1 MKDLCMYSTST
12 RCTISKPICLRHKY
26 FVCASI
32 IHNNYFQT
40 KDDINELCRWRYHN
54 AKWKKH
60 SFYGRIYLVNDVTS
74 TNARSSEKWLMLI
87 ISTMQYHK
95 CYFCCLRV
103 MTKCL
108 SVQSVGIMLKRL
120 SCSPGNGLCFK
131 PILCQFYFDE
141 ILKNIHISSFLS
153 STLTVLDVMKQ
164 HTVAFLTDSTENIY
178 LTWYTNLSPW

>member
-1 MKDLCMYSTST
+1 MYSTST
-12 RCTISKPICLRHKY
+12 RCTISKPICLKHKY

-103 MTKCL
+103 IVK
-108 SVQSVGIMLKRL
+108 
-120 SCSPGNGLCFK
+120 
-131 PILCQFYFDE
+131 FYFSLE
-141 ILKNIHISSFLS
+141 ECLKDCLALPWWIDRVYVSDLNHVNLKF
-153 STLTVLDVMKQ
+153 MK
-164 HTVAFLTDSTENIY
+164 F
-178 LTWYTNLSPW
+178 

>member
-1 MKDLCMYSTST
+1 MKDICMYSTST

-87 ISTMQYHK
+87 ISTIQYHK
-95 CYFCCLRV
+95 CYFYCLGV
-103 MTKCL
+103 ITK
-108 SVQSVGIMLKRL
+108 
-120 SCSPGNGLCFK
+120 
-131 PILCQFYFDE
+131 FYFSLGE
-141 ILKNIHISSFLS
+141 CLKNCLVPQETGYKVYISSLYHVNVI
-153 STLTVLDVMKQ
+153 LMK
-164 HTVAFLTDSTENIY
+164 F
-178 LTWYTNLSPW
+178 